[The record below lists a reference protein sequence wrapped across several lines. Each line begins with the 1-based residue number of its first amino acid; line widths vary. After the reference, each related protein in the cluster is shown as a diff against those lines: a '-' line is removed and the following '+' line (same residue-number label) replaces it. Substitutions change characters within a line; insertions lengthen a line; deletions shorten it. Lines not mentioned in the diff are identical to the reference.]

1 MRSRWSETA
10 NARTFE
16 PETGDE
22 RLEALR
28 LMPSSKEPAR
38 IDGVF
43 VEYHWARMILEL
55 YDQLGLEAQRQLAA
69 TRTRTSGGPE
79 GSRRSPDGAFHFV
92 DARRESHGIITVRHS
107 SPS

>member
-55 YDQLGLEAQRQLAA
+55 YDQLGLEARDSWLRLEPAPA
-69 TRTRTSGGPE
+69 VGPKEAVGPPMGRFILWMHGGKVMA
-79 GSRRSPDGAFHFV
+79 S
-92 DARRESHGIITVRHS
+92 
-107 SPS
+107 